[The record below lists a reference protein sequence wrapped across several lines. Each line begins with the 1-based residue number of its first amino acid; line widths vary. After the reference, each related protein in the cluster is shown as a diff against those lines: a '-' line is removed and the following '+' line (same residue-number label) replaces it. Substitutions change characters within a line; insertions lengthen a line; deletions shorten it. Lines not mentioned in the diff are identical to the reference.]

1 MLWPHKRSIS
11 KNPHKREG
19 KWETESKREAEALWL
34 QLASLFSCLSGV
46 LLSPLSSY
54 NCFSTHLPPPLPPH
68 IFSVSTAY
76 LRDVLVSRWT
86 EMTVPLWSPDS
97 LQLLKAHRRALF
109 QLCNNWAVLFL
120 VFLIS
125 AYLLGLF
132 KISRLSRE
140 RLNQIIWAG
149 TERILNLWTS
159 QVTSNKVTPFH
170 RSERLEE

>member
-1 MLWPHKRSIS
+1 MLWPHKCSIS
-11 KNPHKREG
+11 ENPHTD
-19 KWETESKREAEALWL
+19 WESERRRAREALWL
-34 QLASLFSCLSGV
+34 QLASLFSCLPGV

-54 NCFSTHLPPPLPPH
+54 NCFSTHQPPH
-68 IFSVSTAY
+68 IFSVSSVY
-76 LRDVLVSRWT
+76 QRDVLVSRWT

-132 KISRLSRE
+132 KISRLSGDGCYGRG
-140 RLNQIIWAG
+140 QILWAG

-159 QVTSNKVTPFH
+159 LVTSYKVTPFH
-170 RSERLEE
+170 HSDRLAK